1 MGEKFME
8 GQGISMQTTIL
19 QDNESSILLCT
30 KGRGSLGKQNKAMDV
45 RYFYVKDHV
54 DRGEIRIAHCPTE
67 KMVGDFFTKPL
78 QGKKFLDFR
87 NQVLGLG
94 GSKFALK
101 ITTGPRRA
109 GDSGGGGP
117 NRPPTTAH
125 VDGKTTLEGRS
136 SARKA
141 PQKKPFRG

>member
-1 MGEKFME
+1 ME
-8 GQGISMQTTIL
+8 SQGISMQTIIL
-19 QDNESSILLCT
+19 QDNESSILLCA
-30 KGRGSLGKQNKAMDV
+30 KGRSSLGKRNKAMDV
-45 RYFYVKDHV
+45 RYFFVKDHV

-78 QGKKFLDFR
+78 QGKKFVDFR

-94 GSKFALK
+94 ASKFALK

-109 GDSGGGGP
+109 GGSGGEGP
-117 NRPPTTAH
+117 NRASTTAR
-125 VDGKTTLEGRS
+125 VDGKSTLESRI

-141 PQKKPFRG
+141 PRKKPFRG